1 MTTEKLVM
9 NSLFGKTELASVK
22 VELGVVEDIAKIAAD
37 GNQILKILANDKLF
51 LQNADKNIQ
60 STKIQAERLIE
71 AVMKEADRVVGIT
84 DKNAQK
90 ALALLPKIGTILDKA
105 DQAAKGLGLDSKGIT
120 GYSDLDKLYFALEAA
135 QKEVGLGYK
144 FQN

>member
-1 MTTEKLVM
+1 MNPELTKIGNKLFDKV
-9 NSLFGKTELASVK
+9 ELSSTK
-22 VELGVVEDIAKIAAD
+22 VELGVVEDIAKMISDA
-37 GNQILKILANDKLF
+37 NSLLKTLVDDKTLLA
-51 LQNADKNIQ
+51 NADKAI
-60 STKIQAERLIE
+60 
-71 AVMKEADRVVGIT
+71 AVANTNADKVAVNSE
-84 DKNAQK
+84 KNAQK

-120 GYSDLDKLYFALEAA
+120 GYSDLDKLYFSLEAA

>member
-9 NSLFGKTELASVK
+9 NSLFGKTELKSSK
-22 VELGVVEDIAKIAAD
+22 IELGVVEDIAKIAAD

-60 STKIQAERLIE
+60 STKIQAEKLIE

-105 DQAAKGLGLDSKGIT
+105 DAAAKGLGLDSKGIT
-120 GYSDLDKLYFALEAA
+120 GYTELDKLYFALEAA
-135 QKEVGLGYK
+135 QKEVYNFTFK
-144 FQN
+144 D

>member
-1 MTTEKLVM
+1 MNPEVTKIGNKLFDKVDL
-9 NSLFGKTELASVK
+9 SSVK
-22 VELGVVEDIAKIAAD
+22 VELGVVEDIAKMISDANSLLKTLVD
-37 GNQILKILANDKLF
+37 DKILLS
-51 LQNADKNIQ
+51 NADKAIAAAN
-60 STKIQAERLIE
+60 TNADKV
-71 AVMKEADRVVGIT
+71 AVASE
-84 DKNAQK
+84 KNAQK

-120 GYSDLDKLYFALEAA
+120 GYTDLDKLYFSLESA

>member
-1 MTTEKLVM
+1 MNPEVKKIGNKLFDKV
-9 NSLFGKTELASVK
+9 ELASQK
-22 VELGVVEDIAKIAAD
+22 VELGVVEDIAKMTSD
-37 GNQILKILANDKLF
+37 ANSLLRTLIDDKTL
-51 LQNADKNIQ
+51 LSNADKAIATANANAD
-60 STKIQAERLIE
+60 KV
-71 AVMKEADRVVGIT
+71 AVNSE
-84 DKNAQK
+84 KNAQK

-120 GYSDLDKLYFALEAA
+120 GYTDLDKLYFTLEAA

>member
-1 MTTEKLVM
+1 MQTEKLVF
-9 NSLFGKTELASVK
+9 NSLFGKTELATQK
-22 VELGVVEDIAKIAAD
+22 VELGVVEDIAKISAD
-37 GNQILKILANDKLF
+37 ANSILKTLNNDKVF

-60 STKIQAERLIE
+60 STKIQAEKLIE

-120 GYSDLDKLYFALEAA
+120 GYTELDKLYFAIDSARN
-135 QKEVGLGYK
+135 EVAGFVFK
-144 FQN
+144 D